1 MKKVS
6 VIMPTYNNEACIRRS
21 IESVIN
27 QTMNKQDYELIIVDD
42 CSTDNTLNI
51 AKEYAL
57 QHNELIRVKTIKC

>member
-27 QTMNKQDYELIIVDD
+27 QTQ
-42 CSTDNTLNI
+42 
-51 AKEYAL
+51 
-57 QHNELIRVKTIKC
+57 